1 MFAFVALYTL
11 RSNYLFGQKRT
22 SWMIIVVSN
31 KKESAAKTSHSH
43 LSVRQS
49 NNYGKL
55 NYLCI
60 VEML

>member
-1 MFAFVALYTL
+1 
-11 RSNYLFGQKRT
+11 
-22 SWMIIVVSN
+22 MIIVVSN

>member
-1 MFAFVALYTL
+1 
-11 RSNYLFGQKRT
+11 
-22 SWMIIVVSN
+22 MIIVVSN
-31 KKESAAKTSHSH
+31 KKESAMKTSHSH